1 MERKSEPNRSWTFK
15 SIWILYFILYFC
27 IGILPVNID
36 NLVLDLPGTTEFGIG
51 MVIVIQMSIGTFSLL
66 FFGYFGEKISKTIL
80 RKKLFIFTNLIWV
93 LSYGLNVVASNYQYY
108 LFFMILAS
116 IGSGAFLPLGF
127 SIIGDLFP
135 PKERGSKYGIM
146 ALGLNLGSGMGLLF
160 GGLLGSYTGP
170 EGWRWA
176 YLFGP
181 ILGFLGLVV
190 YAIRGIDPERGRS
203 EPEFENFEGI
213 INYNYKITYKS
224 VLNIFQKRTVRG
236 ILLFI
241 ITNGIATATLGN
253 WAIFYLSQK
262 IIAED
267 PGLIATTLYLLA
279 GIGILPGSVVGGKL
293 GDKYVKV
300 KKRNGRIIITLIG
313 LIVGISLLMLFYLLP
328 IPSSNPLE
336 IILSWIL
343 FLILGMLGNF
353 FSSLYSGNVFAIYS
367 EVCVPETRSTI
378 NAFNG
383 VMTNIG
389 AIIGNLILSSLI
401 QQDTAFLPFAI
412 FLVLFIWLFGSLFWI
427 IPLKNYSREVKEC
440 SELKLL
446 RRSEIE
452 ENSYP

>member
-1 MERKSEPNRSWTFK
+1 MESNSEINKSWTFK
-15 SIWILYFILYFC
+15 SIWILYFMLFFC

-36 NLVLDLPGTTEFGIG
+36 NLVVDLPGTTEFGIG
-51 MVIVIQMSIGTFSLL
+51 MIIVIQLSVGTFSLL
-66 FFGYFGEKISKTIL
+66 FFGYFGEKISKTIS
-80 RKKLFIFTNLIWV
+80 RKRLFTYTNLIWV
-93 LSYGLNVVASNYQYY
+93 LSYGLNVVAPNYQYY

-135 PKERGSKYGIM
+135 PKERGNKYGIM

-160 GGLLGSYTGP
+160 GGLLGGYTGP

-176 YLFGP
+176 Y
-181 ILGFLGLVV
+181 FLGPSISFLALIL
-190 YAIRGIDPERGRS
+190 YGLKGTDPERGRS

-224 VLNIFQKRTVRG
+224 VLHIFQKKTVRG

-241 ITNGIATATLGN
+241 ITNGLATATLGN
-253 WAIFYLSQK
+253 WSIFYLTQK

-279 GIGILPGSVVGGKL
+279 GIGILPGSIVGGKL
-293 GDKYVKV
+293 GDKYVKAE
-300 KKRNGRIIITLIG
+300 KRNGRIYVTLIG
-313 LIVGISLLMLFYLLP
+313 LMIGISLLMMFYLLP
-328 IPSSNPLE
+328 IPSNNPLE
-336 IILSWIL
+336 ITISWIL

-353 FSSLYSGNVFAIYS
+353 FASLYSGNVYAIYS
-367 EVCVPETRSTI
+367 EVCVPETRSTV

-383 VMTNIG
+383 VISNIG

-401 QQDTAFLPFAI
+401 QEDLAFLPSAI
-412 FLVLFIWLFGSLFWI
+412 FLVLFIWMLGSLFWI
-427 IPLKNYSREVKEC
+427 ITLKNYSREVKEC
-440 SELKLL
+440 SELKLV
-446 RRSEIE
+446 RRSELE
-452 ENSYP
+452 ENL